1 MTFRYSFQCVVVAM
15 YTVKFLCT
23 QQHITHNTER
33 RATVSMKLK
42 SNWCCESGHAWT
54 GKLVDE
60 SHSMCAYV
68 YVCMCMNMHNYVCVC
83 IANSSTQ
90 LETTQCTA
98 PAYNV
103 CITLHYIAV
112 RRWHVF
118 HECHTKHK
126 STASHSDLST
136 AVRTEQN
143 MTGRILRNIR
153 YHYLLFRLSVCLC
166 VLTNG
171 AHDARVPYSCRRAA
185 NVEAAQVLEE
195 AGSLGRQ
202 GEVFA
207 GGTGDGPTDAMSSA
221 ALKRQSIGE
230 V

>member
-33 RATVSMKLK
+33 RATVNMKLK

-68 YVCMCMNMHNYVCVC
+68 YVCICMNMHNYVCVC

-143 MTGRILRNIR
+143 MTGRILRNIKIP
-153 YHYLLFRLSVCLC
+153 LLAPSSVCLSVCAC
-166 VLTNG
+166 SPMVHTMPVFLTAAG
-171 AHDARVPYSCRRAA
+171 GRRMSRRLKCSRRL
-185 NVEAAQVLEE
+185 EAWGGRGRSSLVVLE
-195 AGSLGRQ
+195 
-202 GEVFA
+202 
-207 GGTGDGPTDAMSSA
+207 TDQRMPCP
-221 ALKRQSIGE
+221 ALP
-230 V
+230 